1 MILLRHTRPEGGEGV
16 CYGASVLDVG
26 PDFGA
31 AAAAVLEGLPPI
43 TRLRSSPLRR
53 CHCLAARIAA
63 ARGLRVE
70 TDPRLAEMDFGSWER
85 LPWGQISRQ
94 ELDAWA
100 ADFYGARPHGGES
113 VAMLAERV
121 AAALA
126 EVRAMAG
133 SVLWV
138 THAGVAKAAAAHLAH
153 GEGWQTR
160 LGFGEWL
167 VLPAA
172 GPEAESRT
180 PRPRR

>member
-1 MILLRHTRPEGGEGV
+1 
-16 CYGASVLDVG
+16 
-26 PDFGA
+26 
-31 AAAAVLEGLPPI
+31 
-43 TRLRSSPLRR
+43 
-53 CHCLAARIAA
+53 
-63 ARGLRVE
+63 
-70 TDPRLAEMDFGSWER
+70 
-85 LPWGQISRQ
+85 
-94 ELDAWA
+94 
-100 ADFYGARPHGGES
+100 
-113 VAMLAERV
+113 MLAERV

-138 THAGVAKAAAAHLAH
+138 THAGVAKAAAAHHAH
-153 GEGWQTR
+153 REGWQTR